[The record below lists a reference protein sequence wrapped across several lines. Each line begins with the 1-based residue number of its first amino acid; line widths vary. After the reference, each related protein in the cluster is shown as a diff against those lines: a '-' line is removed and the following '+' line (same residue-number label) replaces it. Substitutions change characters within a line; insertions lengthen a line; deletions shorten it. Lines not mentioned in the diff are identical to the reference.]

1 MAVIEAAQP
10 QENALHA
17 EEVPTNG
24 ISLWVEPQRLDFGIL
39 KPGHGANATLKV
51 AGGPAQVTV
60 HSDRLRVTPTSFG
73 LERTELQL
81 TLLPGS
87 AGELM
92 WDDVLLQGKGGE
104 LKVLVTARWEE
115 LSPPMPEPEQVSIPE
130 PAPATMPKQ
139 EQEQVPDLAPTEN
152 QVDGRTFKGKKCRWC
167 GKNIHYDSDSHS
179 WKPCKTCRGPRIP
192 VGMIT
197 RLSREFYL
205 GMKELRPALTE
216 IWETLIGKEGH
227 KG

>member
-1 MAVIEAAQP
+1 M
-10 QENALHA
+10 HA
-17 EEVPTNG
+17 EEVPANG
-24 ISLWVEPQRLDFGIL
+24 ISLWVEPQCLDFGNL

-51 AGGPAQVTV
+51 AGGPGQVTV
-60 HSDRLRVTPTSFG
+60 HSDRLRVAPASFG
-73 LERTELQL
+73 VEGTELQL

-115 LSPPMPEPEQVSIPE
+115 LSPPMPEPEQVSIPK
-130 PAPATMPKQ
+130 PAPATPPEQ
-139 EQEQVPDLAPTEN
+139 EQEQELDLTSREN
-152 QVDGRTFKGKKCRWC
+152 EVDRRTFKGKRCRWC
-167 GKNIHYDSDSHS
+167 GKNIHYDTDSRS
-179 WKPCKTCRGPRIP
+179 WKPCKTCRGAGIP

-205 GMKELRPALTE
+205 GTKELRPALTE